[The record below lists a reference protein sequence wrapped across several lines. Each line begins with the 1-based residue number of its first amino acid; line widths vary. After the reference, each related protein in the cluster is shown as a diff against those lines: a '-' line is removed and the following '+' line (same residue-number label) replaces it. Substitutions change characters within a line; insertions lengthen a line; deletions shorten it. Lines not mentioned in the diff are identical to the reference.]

1 MKKRLH
7 WIFIGK
13 RGYFNMNYNFTDR
26 VRKVLSMAKE
36 EAIRFQHDYVGT
48 EHILLSLIQEAGGV
62 ASAVFERLGIDSD
75 ELHQIVQEYIKKG
88 STDVNTEDL
97 PYTSRSKQV
106 LDLAMGQAAEM
117 NHSYVGTEHLLLGLV
132 LEEKGIAGQVLK
144 RSGVE
149 VAKAK
154 KEILDILKPHSETVI
169 PENPNKAKNN
179 NASGDRK
186 KSKTP
191 ALDHFCRDLT
201 RMAREGKLDPTIGRH
216 TEIERTIEILCRRK
230 KNNPVL
236 IGEPGVGKTAL
247 VEGLAQQIAK
257 DEVAEP
263 LKNYRVLSLD
273 MAALIAGTKYRG
285 QFEERLKTVV
295 TEISD
300 DDATI
305 LFVDELHTLIGAGAA
320 EGAIDASNMLKPSLA
335 RGELQCIGATTL
347 DEYRRHIEKDG
358 ALERRFQSVAIDP
371 PSLEETF
378 EILKGLRKYYEAHH
392 RVQIPDNVLMHATKL
407 ADRYIT
413 DRFLPDKA
421 VDVMD
426 EAGSRARIKAQTPR
440 PVNQKFINQLEEV
453 QESKELAIGE
463 QDFEKAAKLRD
474 LEKTIQ
480 TKITT
485 EQQEWDLKQKEY
497 HPELTCDDVAFI
509 VGRWTG
515 VPVTRMKESE
525 TERLVNMESEIR
537 KRIVGQEDAIV
548 AISRAIRRSRA
559 GLKDPRRP
567 IGSFIFSGP
576 TGVGK
581 TELARSLAEFLFDDP
596 DSLVRIDMS
605 EYMEKF
611 SLSRL
616 IGAPPG
622 YVGYED
628 SGVLTKT
635 IRRRPYS
642 VVLLDEI
649 EKAHP
654 EVFNILL
661 QVLDE
666 GHLTDNYGR
675 VIDFKNTVLI
685 MTSNLGSRN
694 ISKGSNLGFHGS
706 DTRTSYEI
714 MKGKVKEEI
723 ERAFNPEFLNRV
735 DETIVFHSLSKQ
747 EIAKVV
753 HILMRDIEE
762 RLQEEGLRIS
772 LTPSAVNFM
781 VDKGYD
787 EKFGARPLKRA
798 IQRHLENPLSEG
810 ILRGDYSDGDEILV
824 DLDNE
829 GAGLHMV
836 VAAQSKV

>member
-1 MKKRLH
+1 
-7 WIFIGK
+7 
-13 RGYFNMNYNFTDR
+13 MNYNFTDR
-26 VRKVLSMAKE
+26 VRKVLSLAKE
-36 EAIRFQHDYVGT
+36 EAVRLLHDYVGT
-48 EHILLSLIQEAGGV
+48 EHILLGLIHEGGGV
-62 ASAVFERLGIDSD
+62 ASAVLERLGADSD
-75 ELHQIVQEYIKKG
+75 EIHQSLQEYIKKG
-88 STDVNTEDL
+88 DTAPSADDL
-97 PYTSRSKQV
+97 PYTSRSKKV

-117 NHSYVGTEHLLLGLV
+117 NHSYVGTEHLLMGLV
-132 LEEKGIAGQVLK
+132 LEDKGIASQVLQ
-144 RSGVE
+144 RSGL
-149 VAKAK
+149 KADQTK
-154 KEILDILKPHSETVI
+154 KEILEILRPHSEATVQEGGAKI
-169 PENPNKAKNN
+169 GKENAG
-179 NASGDRK
+179 SGKDK

-201 RMAREGKLDPTIGRH
+201 KLAREGKLDPTIGRH

-247 VEGLAQQIAK
+247 VEGLAQLIAGG
-257 DEVAEP
+257 EVAEL
-263 LKNYRVLSLD
+263 LKNHRVLSLD

-295 TEISD
+295 TEISED
-300 DDATI
+300 KSVI

-347 DEYRRHIEKDG
+347 SEYRKHIEKDG
-358 ALERRFQSVAIDP
+358 ALERRFQSIAIEP
-371 PSLEETF
+371 PSTEETF

-392 RVQIPDNVLMHATKL
+392 RIEIPDEVLKHAVKL
-407 ADRYIT
+407 SDRYIT

-421 VDVMD
+421 VDVID
-426 EAGSRARIKAQTPR
+426 EAGSRARIRAQHPQ
-440 PVNQKFINQLEEV
+440 PVNEKLAEELQTV
-453 QESKELAIGE
+453 QRSKDSAISA
-463 QDFEKAAKLRD
+463 QDFEKAAELRD
-474 LEKTIQ
+474 IEKGVQAEIQ
-480 TKITT
+480 S
-485 EQQEWDLKQKEY
+485 ERQEWEQKQKDY
-497 HPELTCDDVAFI
+497 RPILKSDDVAFI

-515 VPVTRMKESE
+515 VPVTRMKEDE
-525 TERLVNMESEIR
+525 TERLVHMEDEIK

-675 VIDFKNTVLI
+675 TIDFKNTVLI

-694 ISKGSNLGFHGS
+694 ISKGANLGFHGS
-706 DTRTSYEI
+706 DTKTSYEI
-714 MKGKVKEEI
+714 MKGKVNDEI

-747 EIAKVV
+747 EIGEIV
-753 HILMRDIEE
+753 HILMEDIEE
-762 RLQEEGLRIS
+762 RLQEEGLKIS
-772 LTPSAVNFM
+772 LTESAVCFL

-810 ILRGDYSDGDEILV
+810 ILGGEFSAGDEILV
-824 DLDNE
+824 DLDE
-829 GAGLHMV
+829 GSLGLCMD
-836 VAAQSKV
+836 VATQSKL

>member
-1 MKKRLH
+1 
-7 WIFIGK
+7 
-13 RGYFNMNYNFTDR
+13 MNYNFTDR
-26 VRKVLSMAKE
+26 VRKVLSMARK
-36 EAIRFQHDYVGT
+36 EAIGLQHDYVGT
-48 EHILLSLIQEAGGV
+48 EHILLGLVHEGGGV
-62 ASAVFERLGIDSD
+62 ASVVLERLGINSD
-75 ELHQIVQEYIKKG
+75 EIHSSILEYIKEG
-88 STDVNTEDL
+88 VVEPSTSDL

-106 LDLAMGQAAEM
+106 LDLAMSQAAEM
-117 NHSYVGTEHLLLGLV
+117 SHSYVGTEHLLLGL
-132 LEEKGIAGQVLK
+132 LCEEKGIAAQVLQQL
-144 RSGVE
+144 GVKIE
-149 VAKAK
+149 AVKNETLEILNPPSKSTAQGKSNKKKAK
-154 KEILDILKPHSETVI
+154 GIGVAVND
-169 PENPNKAKNN
+169 A
-179 NASGDRK
+179 

-201 RMAREGKLDPTIGRH
+201 KMAREGKLDPTIGRH
-216 TEIERTIEILCRRK
+216 VEIERTIEILCRRK

-247 VEGLAQQIAK
+247 VEGLAQLIAN
-257 DEVAEP
+257 DEVADP

-273 MAALIAGTKYRG
+273 VAALIAGTKYRG

-300 DDATI
+300 DDSVI

-347 DEYRRHIEKDG
+347 SEYRKHIEKDG
-358 ALERRFQSVAIDP
+358 ALERRFQPVAIDP

-378 EILKGLRKYYEAHH
+378 EILKGLKKYYEAHH
-392 RVQIPDNVLMHATKL
+392 RIQIPDDVLYHAVKL
-407 ADRYIT
+407 SDRYIT

-421 VDVMD
+421 VDVID
-426 EAGSRARIKAQTPR
+426 EAGSRLRIKSQHAPPPNLDL
-440 PVNQKFINQLEEV
+440 PVKLGNIQKEK
-453 QESKELAIGE
+453 ESAIGD
-463 QDFEKAAKLRD
+463 QDFEKAAELRD
-474 LEKTIQ
+474 LEKSIQ
-480 TKITT
+480 ADIHAK
-485 EQQEWDLKQKEY
+485 QEAWNVRQREY
-497 HPELTCDDVAFI
+497 RPELLCEDVAFI

-515 VPVTRMKESE
+515 VPVVRMKEDE
-525 TERLVNMESEIR
+525 TLRLTNMENEISR
-537 KRIVGQEDAIV
+537 RVIGQRDAIA
-548 AISRAIRRSRA
+548 AISTAIRRSRA

-581 TELARSLAEFLFDDP
+581 TELARSLAEFLFGDP

-611 SLSRL
+611 SVSRL

-675 VIDFKNTVLI
+675 VIDFRNTVII
-685 MTSNLGSRN
+685 MTSNLGSRD
-694 ISKGSNLGFHGS
+694 ISKNANLGFHGS
-706 DTRTSYEI
+706 DAKTSYEI
-714 MKGKVKEEI
+714 MQGKVINEI
-723 ERAFNPEFLNRV
+723 ERVFNPEFLNRI
-735 DETIVFHSLSKQ
+735 DETIVFHSLSKDQ
-747 EIAKVV
+747 IAKIV
-753 HILMRDIEE
+753 HILMKDVEE
-762 RLQEEGLRIS
+762 RLKDEDLRIS
-772 LTPSAVNFM
+772 LSESAVEFL

-787 EKFGARPLKRA
+787 ERFGARPLKRA
-798 IQRHLENPLSEG
+798 IQRYIENPLSES
-810 ILRGDYSDGDEILV
+810 ILAGEFSPGDEVLV
-824 DLDNE
+824 DMDVEHMDLC
-829 GAGLHMV
+829 MV
-836 VAAQSKV
+836 VATQTKI